1 MGERAWLSSLER
13 KENEYTFGES
23 LRGQSVRWTR
33 CRRASSIDVGMD
45 GGVLNISDVIWMSL
59 LHHNIHHRVLV
70 IQYIYER
77 DSSH

>member
-1 MGERAWLSSLER
+1 
-13 KENEYTFGES
+13 
-23 LRGQSVRWTR
+23 
-33 CRRASSIDVGMD
+33 VGMD